1 MGVFKFV
8 KKVQD
13 INKNPK
19 KPMIEDSKEVGVS
32 VIALIKEFIAGDVFF
47 RETVRKQYLL
57 VLLLFVLSLAYI
69 NNKFLYEKELRRV
82 ERLRNEVVDLKY
94 KSLTLSKELKLAGR
108 RTMVIEALDDMGVD
122 LFEASEPIIVIE
134 D

>member
-13 INKNPK
+13 INKKPQ

>member
-13 INKNPK
+13 INKKPP

>member
-1 MGVFKFV
+1 
-8 KKVQD
+8 
-13 INKNPK
+13 
-19 KPMIEDSKEVGVS
+19 MIEDSKEVGVS